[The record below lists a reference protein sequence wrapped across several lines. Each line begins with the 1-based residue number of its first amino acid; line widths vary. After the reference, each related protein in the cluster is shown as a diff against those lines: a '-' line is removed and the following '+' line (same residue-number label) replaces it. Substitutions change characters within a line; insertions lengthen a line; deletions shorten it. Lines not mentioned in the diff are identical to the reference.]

1 MSSLPTPC
9 WARPPNT
16 TAQREAQRRSLP
28 PTKCQRQVAPGSPA
42 EPDRHSRTSR
52 TVRRAV
58 QLASA
63 ATPHKPIPGHHQG
76 SPHKAATK
84 SQQTARTPN
93 GHCLDII
100 PKRHRNTDTKAS
112 PSATPQTP
120 EPPANTAAS
129 EREAVG
135 GMRCCG
141 GVLKRGNWGK
151 QKAQK
156 HPNAKPT
163 PQTPEPPAHATTPKT
178 KWCVACGAAGV
189 CRGAGETK
197 GKAHDNVTTAPG
209 TEPPDKRVYISMRA
223 KSSSPPRTARHTSQ
237 SE

>member
-1 MSSLPTPC
+1 MSATGGARLARR
-9 WARPPNT
+9 ARPP
-16 TAQREAQRRSLP
+16 LP
-28 PTKCQRQVAPGSPA
+28 DIENCPEGSPA
-42 EPDRHSRTSR
+42 GKRRHAPQTHPGAPPRFAAQGRHQKQTNC
-52 TVRRAV
+52 THPKRA
-58 QLASA
+58 
-63 ATPHKPIPGHHQG
+63 
-76 SPHKAATK
+76 
-84 SQQTARTPN
+84 
-93 GHCLDII
+93 CLDII
-100 PKRHRNTDTKAS
+100 PKRHLNTNTTAS

-120 EPPANTAAS
+120 EPPAHTAAS

-178 KWCVACGAAGV
+178 KWCVACGAAGM
-189 CRGAGETK
+189 CRGAGKAK

-209 TEPPDKRVYISMRA
+209 TEPPDKRVYINMRA